1 MKDRDRDILERR
13 IQDSMVTARIREE
26 MDYISNTKKE
36 DRIIVTGLTSKT
48 PMPKASEEKK
58 KWLDNIVGEVLERIV
73 PDASKHV
80 VFSSLGSRNSRV
92 IPLVEVKLDS
102 RELAVKIRKDF
113 SNKKKSEKDCGK
125 IFIANSVTLATR
137 VRIDIL
143 KAMAKKNSNEK
154 EIMLVSAFVSRPVI
168 HVRSKDG
175 GSRLGVFNFSDALV
189 RFGSNLTV
197 IELEEAYRRAGLA
210 FRGQLQQNFVVL
222 TEQISSGP
230 RGGGL
235 SSEASG
241 SNIGSPRKRL
251 RDGLDSGLRTQSSE
265 NKTKIAKK
273 A

>member
-36 DRIIVTGLTSKT
+36 DRIIITGLTSKT

-102 RELAVKIRKDF
+102 RELAVKVRKDF
-113 SNKKKSEKDCGK
+113 SNKKKSEKDFGK

-143 KAMAKKNSNEK
+143 KAIAKKNSNNK
-154 EIMLVSAFVSRPVI
+154 EIMSVSAFVSRPVI
-168 HVRSKDG
+168 HVRS
-175 GSRLGVFNFSDALV
+175 
-189 RFGSNLTV
+189 
-197 IELEEAYRRAGLA
+197 
-210 FRGQLQQNFVVL
+210 
-222 TEQISSGP
+222 
-230 RGGGL
+230 
-235 SSEASG
+235 
-241 SNIGSPRKRL
+241 
-251 RDGLDSGLRTQSSE
+251 
-265 NKTKIAKK
+265 
-273 A
+273 